1 MSDNVAPAAD
11 NIRPIVTRILAIR
24 GVAFGFLLW
33 LLYFKGDS
41 GKAGSDT
48 LSMLPAVNAGLNGTV
63 SLLIVG
69 AVIAI
74 KNGKRKLHMG
84 MMITAIILSVTF
96 LASYIL
102 YHSVHGNTP
111 FVTEGTLRYVYYGI
125 LISHV
130 ACTVFALPLIMS
142 SVFFAATKRYALH
155 RKVVKFTVPF
165 WMYVSVTGVVIYFL
179 LKANS

>member
-1 MSDNVAPAAD
+1 MTDHVAPTAD
-11 NIRPIVTRILAIR
+11 NIRPIITRILAIS
-24 GVAFGFLLW
+24 GVAFVFLLW
-33 LLYFKGDS
+33 LLYFKADS
-41 GKAGSDT
+41 GETSSDT

-63 SLLIVG
+63 TILIIG

-102 YHSVHGNTP
+102 YHSIHGNTP
-111 FVTEGTLRYVYYGI
+111 FVTEGAVRYLYFGI

-165 WMYVSVTGVVIYFL
+165 WLYVSVTGVVIYFL

>member
-1 MSDNVAPAAD
+1 MTEHAAPAAD
-11 NIRPIVTRILAIR
+11 NIRPIVTRILAIS
-24 GVAFGFLLW
+24 GVAFVFLLW
-33 LLYFKGDS
+33 LLYFKTSSDQTNPDS
-41 GKAGSDT
+41 

-63 SLLIVG
+63 SLLIVA

-74 KNGKRKLHMG
+74 KNGKRRLHMG
-84 MMITAIILSVTF
+84 MMITAIVLSVTF

-102 YHSVHGNTP
+102 YHSIHGNTP

-125 LISHV
+125 LITHV